1 MISKGFFE
9 QLEII
14 AQEHYIEVEDVL
26 NIVEIALIK
35 ACQLEGYKGE
45 IHVEFNMEQ
54 KKIRIFETLYIV
66 DEVDPEGPVGQI
78 TLEEGKQIRE
88 RIKVGSVIKREIPF
102 SSIGRRAATRFK
114 SIFNQNLKELSGK
127 KACAYF
133 AEKQGEM
140 VLATVVRTTDRY
152 LILNI
157 GMDTESAMPLTET
170 LPGETYEPGTTL
182 NVCIT
187 KVEETGRG
195 PRVTVS
201 RAHKDIIKRLFE
213 MYIPEVASG
222 LIEVIA
228 IARDPGSRTKIGVKS
243 TNPNVDPKGACVGIS
258 GARIKQI
265 NAALNGE
272 RIDIFEWSDD
282 PIKLIAEALTPA
294 KVISVLLNEEEHK
307 SVVIVPDQQFSLA
320 IGKGGQNAR
329 LASQATGWKIDI
341 KDESSAY
348 NEGIRFKPNVY

>member
-1 MISKGFFE
+1 MVNKGFFE

-14 AQEHYIEVEDVL
+14 AEAHFLEVEDVL

-35 ACQLEGYKGE
+35 ACQLEGYKGD
-45 IHVEFNMEQ
+45 ISVEFNEEQ
-54 KKIRIFETLYIV
+54 KKIRIFETLYVV
-66 DEVDPEGPVGQI
+66 DEVDPEGPSGQI
-78 TLEEGKQIRE
+78 TLEEAKQIRV
-88 RIKVGSVIKREIPF
+88 RVKVGSVIKREIPMN
-102 SSIGRRAATRFK
+102 SIGRRAATRFK
-114 SIFNQNLKELSGK
+114 SILNQNLKEASGR

-133 AEKQGEM
+133 AERQGEM
-140 VLATVVRTTDRY
+140 VLATVVRVTEKF

-157 GMDTESAMPLTET
+157 GMNIESAMPITET
-170 LPGETYEPGTTL
+170 LPGEVYESGTTL
-182 NVCIT
+182 NVCII
-187 KVEETGRG
+187 KVEETGKG

-222 LIEVIA
+222 MIEVIA

-243 TNPNVDPKGACVGIS
+243 NNPNIDAKGACVGIG

-294 KVISVLLNEEEHK
+294 KVISVLLNEEEHR

-329 LASQATGWKIDI
+329 LASQTTGWKIDI